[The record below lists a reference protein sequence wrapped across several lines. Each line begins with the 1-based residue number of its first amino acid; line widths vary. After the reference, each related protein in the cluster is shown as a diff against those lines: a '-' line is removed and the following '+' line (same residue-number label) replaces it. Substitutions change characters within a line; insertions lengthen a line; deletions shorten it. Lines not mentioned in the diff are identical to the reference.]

1 VNVTLRQLRAFV
13 EVVRSGG
20 FTAASR
26 KLHLTQSA
34 TSLLIRELET
44 QLGLQLVDRT
54 TRQIAV
60 TDAGADFLRSAERI
74 LGDVEQAVANTQDLV
89 TRRRGRVTIAA
100 TPFLS
105 ATYLPEV
112 IAAFQEAYPGITVQ
126 LADMPTD
133 QILRM
138 VQSGDAD
145 FGLGFF
151 PRLDGDLQRIPM
163 LRHRMGVMVPST
175 WPLAKRR
182 RELAWADLAQLPM
195 ITLSHGSGFRPLV
208 DPYLLDAGITVT
220 PRFEVANLATA
231 VGLAEAG
238 LGVTVVPAYVGQLL
252 RSSRVRFR
260 VLHKPVVQRQ
270 IELAIRAGR
279 SLSPGATAFRE
290 CLAQHCERLQG

>member
-1 VNVTLRQLRAFV
+1 MNITLRQLRAFV

-20 FTAASR
+20 FTAASH

-34 TSLLIRELET
+34 TSLLIRELEA

-60 TDAGADFLRSAERI
+60 TEAGSELLRSAERI
-74 LGDVEQAVANTQDLV
+74 LGDVEQVVANAQDLV
-89 TRRRGRVTIAA
+89 SRRRGRVTIAA

-105 ATYLPEV
+105 ATYLPHV
-112 IAAFQEAYPGITVQ
+112 IASFQESYPGITVH
-126 LADMPTD
+126 LADLPTD

-145 FGLGFF
+145 FGLGLF
-151 PRLDGDLQRIPM
+151 PQLDADLQRVPM
-163 LRHRMGVMVPST
+163 LKHRMGVMVPST
-175 WPLAKRR
+175 WPLARR
-182 RELAWADLAQLPM
+182 RRDVTWADLVQLPM
-195 ITLSHGSGFRPLV
+195 IAMTHHSGYRALV
-208 DPYLLDAGITVT
+208 DPYLHETGVALT
-220 PRFEVANLATA
+220 PRFEVGHIGTA

-238 LGVTVVPAYVGQLL
+238 LGVTVVPAYVGQLM

-260 VLHKPVVQRQ
+260 VLHKPVVHRQ
-270 IELAIRAGR
+270 IELAIRAAR

-290 CLAQHCERLQG
+290 CLEAHCKRLA